1 MVQANVSSI
10 MASSDKQDSSPGRVH
25 RTGLGW
31 GPLAI
36 LAFWLLVMGAL
47 YATMKQVIKPTPLV
61 VSASGELL
69 IARSRDGHFYV
80 AGTVSGRPVTFLVDT
95 GASMVVVSEKFADAA
110 GLAPGQPA
118 IFKTANGD
126 LQGRIVPGVTVS
138 VGPVSIS
145 GARVGV
151 GLVGGNPDM
160 ALLGQSFLS
169 RFEVVLSGD
178 RMILRGK

>member
-1 MVQANVSSI
+1 
-10 MASSDKQDSSPGRVH
+10 MASSDKHGRNPGRAH
-25 RTGLGW
+25 GAGLGW

-36 LAFWLLVMGAL
+36 LTFWLLVMGVL
-47 YATMKQVIKPTPLV
+47 YAAMKQVLKPAPLV
-61 VSASGELL
+61 VAASGELL

-80 AGTVSGRPVTFLVDT
+80 AGTVAGRPVTFLVDT
-95 GASMVVVSEKFADAA
+95 GASMVVVSGKFADAA

-118 IFKTANGD
+118 TFMTANGD

-151 GLVGGNPDM
+151 GLVGGDPDM

>member
-1 MVQANVSSI
+1 
-10 MASSDKQDSSPGRVH
+10 MAEPDEKDSGRDSAP
-25 RTGLGW
+25 RTWLAW

-36 LAFWLLVMGAL
+36 LVFWLLVMGAL
-47 YATMKQVIKPTPLV
+47 YAIMSQVLKPRPLL

-69 IARSRDGHFYV
+69 IPRARDGHFYV
-80 AGTVSGRPVTFLVDT
+80 AGMVAGRPVTFLVDT

-110 GLAPGQPA
+110 GLARGQSA
-118 IFKTANGD
+118 TFKTASGD

-138 VGPVSIS
+138 VGPASIS

-151 GLVGGNPDM
+151 GLVGADPDM

-178 RMILRGK
+178 RMILRGQ

>member
-1 MVQANVSSI
+1 
-10 MASSDKQDSSPGRVH
+10 MAAPDEKDSDRDGAP
-25 RTGLGW
+25 RTWLAW

-36 LAFWLLVMGAL
+36 LVFWLLVMGAL
-47 YATMKQVIKPTPLV
+47 YAIMSQVLKPTPLL

-69 IARSRDGHFYV
+69 IPRARDGHFYV
-80 AGTVSGRPVTFLVDT
+80 AGMVAGRPITFLVDT

-110 GLAPGQPA
+110 GLARGQSA
-118 IFKTANGD
+118 TFKTASGD

-138 VGPVSIS
+138 VGPASIS

-151 GLVGGNPDM
+151 GLVGADPDM